1 MEPQYLITGA
11 AGHLGST
18 IVRKLVQE
26 GKAVRA
32 LIFPGDR
39 SAEVLP
45 EEVERVSGDVRE
57 KQSLGTFFNNPTG
70 RPQILI
76 HCAGIVTIASAYNQ
90 SVYDVN
96 VIGTQ
101 NILELSKE
109 NSISRMIYVS
119 SVHAI
124 PELPKGQ
131 TMAEITSFDPDKVFG
146 LYSRTK
152 AIATQLALNAA
163 MDGLN
168 LSVVH
173 PSGICGPYD
182 SGHGYLTQLLI
193 DFYKGKLFAAVKGGY
208 DFVDVRD
215 VANGILNCVE
225 RGNSGECYI
234 LSNQYYSVP
243 QLLELFHQVTGKKAV
258 NRYLPLSFA
267 KATAPLAERYYK
279 HLNQPPLYTPYS
291 LHVISANAN
300 FSHEKA
306 TRELG
311 YTTRP
316 MERTVADTVEWLK
329 QANRV

>member
-1 MEPQYLITGA
+1 MEPQYLVTGA

-18 IVRKLVQE
+18 IVRKLVRE
-26 GKAVRA
+26 GKTVRA

-57 KQSLGTFFNNPTG
+57 KQSLGTFFNNPAG

-76 HCAGIVTIASAYNQ
+76 HCAGIVTIASSYNH

-109 NSISRMIYVS
+109 KSISRMIYVS

-131 TMAEITSFDPDKVFG
+131 TMAEITSFDPDQVFG

-163 MDGLN
+163 ADGLN
-168 LSVVH
+168 LSIVH

-193 DFYKGKLFAAVKGGY
+193 DFYKGKLFAAVKA
-208 DFVDVRD
+208 DM
-215 VANGILNCVE
+215 ILWMCATSRMASE
-225 RGNSGECYI
+225 LYRKGRSGECYI
-234 LSNQYYSVP
+234 LSNRYYSVP
-243 QLLELFHQVTGKKAV
+243 QLLEIFRQVTGKKAV
-258 NRYLPLSFA
+258 NRYLPMSFA

-279 HLNQPPLYTPYS
+279 HLKQPPLYTPYS
-291 LHVISANAN
+291 LHVISANAD

-329 QANRV
+329 QANRI